1 MLVDNRSIKFKPSV
15 IMLLVVLALIIQSAF
30 SIYQNSLL
38 TEEANLVKFNKEQK
52 LEKLQNVNIDIQK
65 ADLVFQ
71 QALFLQEDQYSQ
83 SWQKIWQEEIMP
95 ALVELDPND
104 EALVVFG
111 SLRQHLQQLKSLQE
125 NALNTYSSYQADSFN
140 TKNPAAATL
149 SFYQDK
155 LNNTFKKAEEDIK
168 YWQLKIV
175 SAEEDKIV
183 AIRSKL
189 QKNITV
195 NIIFLTIGIATAI
208 FFFTGGFSRMKK
220 GLKELEKS
228 LSTLSEGNLPKR
240 RTTAVA
246 ELMPLIDKVNLIAD
260 NFRKIRHFA
269 LEVGEGKFENDI
281 DVFNRQGEI
290 GGSLV
295 EMTDR
300 LRTVAETEKQ
310 RIWMNE
316 GFAKF
321 GDLLRKNSDNLK
333 EMADKAISQLVKY
346 IDLNQGALF
355 IKDSDN
361 EGDYLYLAS
370 CYAYNRKK
378 HHNARIKPGEDLVG
392 QCFIEKDSIFLTD
405 VPEDYINITSGL
417 GEATARN
424 IFMVPLIFNQQVYGV
439 LEVASFNIIEPYEKE
454 FIEKI
459 AENLAS
465 AISIVKNNENTR
477 QLLEESQDNAEQLR
491 AQEEELRQNMEEL
504 AATQEEMR
512 RNQNELAYN
521 EAKTRMIYEN
531 AFDAI
536 VTFRKDASID
546 MFNPAA
552 EKIFGLSIDQTRG
565 RDVHNILY
573 MPGFK
578 KNESV
583 ISQYIDGN
591 YAIGSKPVHMRARR
605 NNGEVFPIRVK
616 FEQST
621 IGKEQVFMMFVE
633 DTTKEEL
640 TLQQLEDNKKL
651 IQEKEANLRGLIN
664 NTQDT
669 IFAIDVNYCITVAN
683 DAIRKKYSNTNIDL
697 SEGANILKQLS
708 EQQAAEW
715 KVKYDRALAGE
726 QFSYLEEQPN
736 GKEISYREVY
746 LNPIKD
752 HNNETIGVSVVSR
765 DITEH
770 LNKFNIDKV
779 EVKKGGS
786 KALADKMSKLD
797 NIEEITY
804 FIKKQIEQNES
815 LLDKISQLENGNGHA
830 SNGKNK

>member
-15 IMLLVVLALIIQSAF
+15 IVILVVLALIAQSVF

-38 TEEANLVKFNKEQK
+38 IMEANQVKFDKEQK
-52 LEKLQNVNIDIQK
+52 LKKLQNISIDLQK
-65 ADLVFQ
+65 ADLAFQ
-71 QALFLQEDQYSQ
+71 QALFLQESQYYQ
-83 SWQKIWQEEIMP
+83 SWQKLWEEELMT
-95 ALVELDPND
+95 ALVELNPQND
-104 EALVVFG
+104 NEVVFT
-111 SLRQHLQQLKSLQE
+111 SLRQHLQEFWSLQE
-125 NALNTYSSYQADSFN
+125 DALESYSSFQADSFN
-140 TKNPAAATL
+140 TKNPSVATL
-149 SFYQDK
+149 SLYQEDLK
-155 LNNTFKKAEEDIK
+155 NTYKRAGEDIK
-168 YWQLKIV
+168 YWQSKII

-183 AIRSKL
+183 AISSQL
-189 QKNITV
+189 QENKTV
-195 NIIFLTIGIATAI
+195 YICFLIMGILLSV
-208 FFFTGGFSRMKK
+208 FFYTGGFSRMKK

-240 RTTAVA
+240 RTTPVT

-300 LRTVAETEKQ
+300 LRTVAEIEKQ

-346 IDLNQGALF
+346 INLNQGALF
-355 IKDSDN
+355 INESDN

-378 HHNARIKPGEDLVG
+378 HHNTRIKPGEDLVG

-405 VPEDYINITSGL
+405 VPENYINITSGL

-424 IFMVPLIFNQQVYGV
+424 IFMVPLIFNQQVFGV
-439 LEVASFNIIEPYEKE
+439 LEVASFNILEPYEKE

-477 QLLEESQDNAEQLR
+477 LLLEESQDSAEQLR

-512 RNQNELAYN
+512 RNQNELTYN

-536 VTFRKDASID
+536 VTFKKDASID

-552 EKIFGLSIDQTRG
+552 EKIFGVSSKDING
-565 RDVHNILY
+565 RDVHNILH
-573 MPGFK
+573 MPDFN
-578 KNESV
+578 KNESM
-583 ISQYIDGN
+583 ISQYINGN
-591 YAIGSKPVHMRARR
+591 YAIGSKPVMMRAKRKD
-605 NNGEVFPIRVK
+605 GDVFPIRVK

-633 DTTKEEL
+633 DTSKEEL
-640 TLQQLEDNKKL
+640 TLKQLEDNKKL
-651 IQEKEANLRGLIN
+651 IQEKEANLRALIN

-669 IFAIDVNYCITVAN
+669 IFAIDKNYCVTVAN
-683 DAIRKKYSNTNIDL
+683 DVIKKKYADTNIDL
-697 SEGANILKQLS
+697 TEGANILKQLS

-736 GKEISYREVY
+736 GEEVTYREVY

-752 HNNETIGVSVVSR
+752 HKNETIGVSVLSR

-770 LNKFNIDKV
+770 LKKFNIDKND
-779 EVKKGGS
+779 VKKGGS
-786 KALADKMSKLD
+786 KALADMMSKPDDL
-797 NIEEITY
+797 EEVTS
-804 FIKKQIEQNES
+804 FIKKQIEQNET
-815 LLDKISQLENGNGHA
+815 LLNKISQFENGNGHM
-830 SNGKNK
+830 SNGNNK